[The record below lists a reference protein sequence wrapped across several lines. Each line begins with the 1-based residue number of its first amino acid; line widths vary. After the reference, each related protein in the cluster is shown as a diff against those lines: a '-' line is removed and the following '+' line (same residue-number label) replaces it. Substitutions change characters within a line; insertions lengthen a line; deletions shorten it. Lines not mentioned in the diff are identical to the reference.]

1 MSFDLL
7 HIGITHAIVIVASI
21 LGSAFVSELPPESN
35 LKVNDS
41 VLETSY
47 NVSEDKID
55 SKFSKSGSE
64 EKKSPE
70 PEKGKVQKN
79 VVVLGE
85 TKSSATA
92 SSAPKKE
99 VVTSVHKLIA
109 AETVE
114 EKVEVNSQPVPSI
127 PAIALNSDG
136 AEKLFAMTNEHR
148 AKLGLPVLEKDE
160 RLCSAANQRAT
171 QIYDEI
177 FVSGPMHKGFFALN
191 LPYWASENIASYQSI
206 EENFNFLVNDPPHRK
221 AIESDNKY
229 SCVACSGNSCSQI
242 FSSFVTK

>member
-41 VLETSY
+41 VLISLHNLSKDEIDPEIGKGGSK
-47 NVSEDKID
+47 DKE
-55 SKFSKSGSE
+55 KPELKE
-64 EKKSPE
+64 EK
-70 PEKGKVQKN
+70 EKKTKI
-79 VVVLGE
+79 VLGE
-85 TKSSATA
+85 ATSSAVTVSQKVIA
-92 SSAPKKE
+92 SEARVIEKRE
-99 VVTSVHKLIA
+99 IV
-109 AETVE
+109 AEE
-114 EKVEVNSQPVPSI
+114 RVEVNTQPVPSI
-127 PAIALNSDG
+127 PEIALNSDG